1 MTPPAFPT
9 RCRRRCWRAVAAIL
23 AAAMIS
29 AAPAAHGA
37 RGEPNDPGDPNDPLE
52 PVNRVSHRVGLFAD
66 RVLLGPAAK
75 VYRAVAPRFV
85 ERGIANFLDNL
96 TYPNVVLND
105 LLQGKF
111 GQGIEDSMRFVVNTT
126 FGLGGFIDFASAVGL
141 ERHDE
146 DFGQTLARWGVKEVA
161 YLDLAVLGPSSVRD
175 VMDVPVSARTNLVS
189 LANVNGLTLPITV
202 LQAVSARAEADEAIE
217 FRNRNAVDT
226 YVFTREAYRRQR
238 EHLIFDGDPPDDE
251 DAFGIAPDRRRER
264 LLSLLDDAESMG
276 LGGPSFE
283 PPLHR

>member
-1 MTPPAFPT
+1 MTPPTSFPI
-9 RCRRRCWRAVAAIL
+9 RRAAAAIL
-23 AAAMIS
+23 AAASIL
-29 AAPAAHGA
+29 AGPAAHAA
-37 RGEPNDPGDPNDPLE
+37 RGEAGDPLE

-75 VYRAVAPRFV
+75 VYRAVTPRFV

-105 LLQGKF
+105 FLQGKF
-111 GQGIEDSMRFVVNTT
+111 EQGIEDSMRFVFNTT

-146 DFGQTLARWGVKEVA
+146 DFGQTLAKWGVKEVA

-175 VMDVPVSARTNLVS
+175 VMDVPVSARVS
-189 LANVNGLTLPITV
+189 LAALANVSGLTLPITV
-202 LQAVSARAEADEAIE
+202 LGAVSARAEADEAIE

-251 DAFGIAPDRRRER
+251 DVFGIAPDRRQEH

-276 LGGPSFE
+276 LGGPGFE

>member
-1 MTPPAFPT
+1 MTPATFPA
-9 RCRRRCWRAVAAIL
+9 RRRWRAVAAVL

-29 AAPAAHGA
+29 AAPSAHGA
-37 RGEPNDPGDPNDPLE
+37 RGGPNEPNEPNDPLE

-66 RVLLGPAAK
+66 RALLRPAAK
-75 VYRAVAPRFV
+75 AYRAVTPRFV

-96 TYPNVVLND
+96 TYPNVVLNGF
-105 LLQGKF
+105 LQGKF

-146 DFGQTLARWGVKEVA
+146 DFGQTLAKWGMKEVA
-161 YLDLAVLGPSSVRD
+161 YLDLAALGPSSVRD
-175 VMDVPVSARTNLVS
+175 VMDVPVSARMSLVS
-189 LANVNGLTLPITV
+189 LANVNGLALPITV
-202 LQAVSARAEADEAIE
+202 LRAVSARAEADEAIE

-251 DAFGIAPDRRRER
+251 DVFGIAPDRRREH

-276 LGGPSFE
+276 LDGPPGFG